1 MAKTVLYDVLLIV
14 KYVKTQTGCVLVNR
28 AGWVHSVL
36 QVISSHNDISI
47 HFNQFNINHYN
58 ISTNIVSCLKLYYE
72 IKSCFIFGD

>member
-1 MAKTVLYDVLLIV
+1 MARTVLYDVLLIV

-36 QVISSHNDISI
+36 QVISSHYDISI
-47 HFNQFNINHYN
+47 HFNQFNINNYN